1 MANALSLIS
10 LRLPG
15 FSVKAAGL
23 LAILISLLMVVITPE
38 VLGASV
44 APVPVGS

>member
-15 FSVKAAGL
+15 FPVNTAGL
-23 LAILISLLMVVITPE
+23 LAILISVLMVVITPE
-38 VLGASV
+38 ILGA
-44 APVPVGS
+44 ALGSMPMGS